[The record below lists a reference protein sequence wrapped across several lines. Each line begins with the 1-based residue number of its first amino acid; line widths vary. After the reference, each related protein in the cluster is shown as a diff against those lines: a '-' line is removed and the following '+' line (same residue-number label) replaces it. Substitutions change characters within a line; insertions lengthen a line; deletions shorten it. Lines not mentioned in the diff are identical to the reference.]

1 MEDNC
6 KVFVVGNFKGGV
18 GKTKLAT
25 MLAFDSATIFNKKT
39 LLIDLDPQANASEI
53 LAKTGGITEIRKTI
67 TDGLAEGDL
76 EPIILQII
84 ENLDLIPC
92 NTAFRNFPKFIY
104 QNYSDDQEAMMVIS
118 NLIEPLREKYDYIY
132 IDVPPTI
139 SDFSDNAMMAADY
152 SIIAFQTSQES
163 LDGVRK
169 YIGYQNFLAE
179 RHNANI
185 QVVGIVACMLKKESS
200 IDRRIIEE
208 AKEEYGNVVL
218 DTIITYQERIKGYSV
233 DGIHLNK
240 NKNGSYEQWDYRA
253 HNTFIEIINELNANE
268 SLIESVGE

>member
-25 MLAFDSATIFNKKT
+25 MLAYDNATIFNKKT
-39 LLIDLDPQANASEI
+39 LLIDLDPQANASEV
-53 LAKTGGITEIRKTI
+53 LARTGGITEITKTI
-67 TDGLAEGDL
+67 SDGLATGDL
-76 EPIILQII
+76 EPIILPIM
-84 ENLDLIPC
+84 ENLDLVPC
-92 NTAFRNFPKFIY
+92 NTSFRNFPKFIY
-104 QNYSDDQEAMMVIS
+104 SNYSDDQEAMMVIS
-118 NLIEPLREKYDYIY
+118 NLIKPLRKEYDYIF

-179 RHNANI
+179 KHNATL
-185 QVVGIVACMLKKESS
+185 QVVGIVACMLKKESA

-208 AKEEYGNVVL
+208 AKEEYGYAVL
-218 DTIITYQERIKGYSV
+218 DTIITYQERIKGYSG

-253 HNTFIEIINELNANE
+253 HNTFIKILNELTANE
-268 SLIESVGE
+268 ELIEKDGE